1 MKEERGGRLRGASMP
16 TKEKRVSRCGAKSDT
31 TCYCNDV
38 EIDRYGES
46 RSRFPRLSFALPSLP
61 LHHPCLLF
69 FPFVRNPSLTTRG
82 HIQLHRFSSS
92 RRETEVVS
100 FSFLPGPEEIPSGD
114 SERRKEG
121 NVQRNFI
128 VEMPG
133 GAGRGLVATLIRN

>member
-61 LHHPCLLF
+61 LHHHCLLF

-92 RRETEVVS
+92 RRETRLLALV
-100 FSFLPGPEEIPSGD
+100 FSLGRKRFRVEIPSE
-114 SERRKEG
+114 ERKGTCNEISSWKCQEARDEASL
-121 NVQRNFI
+121 R
-128 VEMPG
+128 
-133 GAGRGLVATLIRN
+133 R